1 MKNIST
7 NRFKY
12 VLFIAQTCYV
22 KATISLVTEI
32 KFRTKKSRQSSN
44 AVRWPVTKNRPDL
57 VPVYKQPRVEGKKKN
72 QKEQTHSKF
81 KRRYSQNAKSHVRV
95 VLQFRNE
102 FDERA
107 GFMGLIAIVDLRFYI
122 LKFLLYC
129 DSIKLKFGWLLKNKV
144 EIHVTEYV

>member
-57 VPVYKQPRVEGKKKN
+57 VPVYKQPRVEGKKRTKKN
-72 QKEQTHSKF
+72 
-81 KRRYSQNAKSHVRV
+81 RRIRNSNV
-95 VLQFRNE
+95 VTPKTRNPM
-102 FDERA
+102 FA
-107 GFMGLIAIVDLRFYI
+107 LCCSLGTNLTNVPVSWA
-122 LKFLLYC
+122 
-129 DSIKLKFGWLLKNKV
+129 WLLLWTWDFIFWNFYFIV
-144 EIHVTEYV
+144 IQ